1 MKKSKLTKAMLVLS
15 VYVLLLWGALGAGA
29 TVAWFSDTTPVA
41 RNTFEIALLD
51 LKVGFRNDAMTDY
64 AGMTDQTPIFND
76 QAIYEPGYTQ
86 VVYLKIQN
94 PGDVEFQ
101 YKVAVNVVD
110 YGYNI
115 NKYGATF
122 TLPPHLRYGVVFG
135 DSEAELNRQL
145 AQAFADQNMGELAQR
160 LNTYSKYDTVTVPA
174 AKPGDTDLPTRYA
187 ALVVYMPEETGNEA
201 NYEKPAERPYVE
213 LGVTVYAQQA
223 GTPKPEDTI

>member
-1 MKKSKLTKAMLVLS
+1 MKKSRLTKAMLLLS
-15 VYVLLLWGALGAGA
+15 VYMLLLWGALGAGA

-41 RNTFEIALLD
+41 KNTFEVAMMD

-64 AGMTDQTPIFND
+64 AVMTDQTPIFND

-110 YGYNI
+110 YDYSI
-115 NKYGATF
+115 NKFGATF

-135 DSEAELNRQL
+135 DSEAQLTREL
-145 AQAFADQNMGELAQR
+145 AQSLADQDMGELAQR

-174 AKPGDTDLPTRYA
+174 AKSGEPIPTRYA

-201 NYEKPAERPYVE
+201 NYEKPAKQPHVE

-223 GTPKPEDTI
+223 GTPQV